1 LPYFVE
7 HAFGAAGREVRVTV
21 GLVKKRCFEV
31 HLRAETRK
39 KNEKEEFNP
48 V

>member
-1 LPYFVE
+1 
-7 HAFGAAGREVRVTV
+7 VRVKI
-21 GLVKKRCFEV
+21 GLVKKRRFEV
-31 HLRAETRK
+31 HLRAEIRK